1 MLNLIG
7 LGCTRMRPMGFMILQ
22 VQVSEIA
29 GYDEDVIFLVV
40 ADESDFS
47 RHMPLVVWMCTLG
60 RIINVIKESEIDRL
74 STPWAIARTSSL
86 LNRCGMA
93 VSSAD
98 GMGSALAEGAMAS
111 EDSVDQEI
119 DESALMRESMKLKPF
134 QMEILEEKTNPLLG
148 ESTQVMVA
156 PMKAGEAQ
164 QSGTRP
170 LPPGLHV
177 FHMYMRLKMGS
188 NKVSVVV
195 WNMSDSPIYLKK
207 GMQIACIVSAVPV
220 PPAKLS
226 AKMEATLGAEVQ
238 QELMSISMH
247 QERLLEK
254 LNLDGIGNW
263 SPRNAAAVEKLIL
276 AFHAYLHWIIMG
288 AIEHEIHI
296 NDSEP
301 FKKWFRC
308 IPLPLL
314 EEAHAS
320 LHDMLDAGLYTPI
333 SPHGATQWFS
343 FAKVWDSMLLHRFP
357 PPEHADQEK
366 FIPIAM
372 YPGSSQEYGRCC
384 ALLHNGF

>member
-1 MLNLIG
+1 
-7 LGCTRMRPMGFMILQ
+7 MGFMILQ

-29 GYDEDVIFLVV
+29 GYDDDVIFLVV

-60 RIINVIKESEIDRL
+60 RIVNVIKESEIDRL
-74 STPWAIARTSSL
+74 STPWAIARTFSL

-93 VSSAD
+93 VLSAD

-119 DESALMRESMKLKPF
+119 DEPALMRESMKLKPF

-177 FHMYMRLKMGS
+177 FHIYMRLKMGS

-263 SPRNAAAVEKLIL
+263 SPRNAAAVDKT
-276 AFHAYLHWIIMG
+276 YSG
-288 AIEHEIHI
+288 
-296 NDSEP
+296 
-301 FKKWFRC
+301 
-308 IPLPLL
+308 IPRIF
-314 EEAHAS
+314 A
-320 LHDMLDAGLYTPI
+320 LDN
-333 SPHGATQWFS
+333 
-343 FAKVWDSMLLHRFP
+343 
-357 PPEHADQEK
+357 
-366 FIPIAM
+366 
-372 YPGSSQEYGRCC
+372 
-384 ALLHNGF
+384 NGCNRT